1 MSYAQ
6 LEQTHSQVEAFRDR
20 LRGVIVLRKAGV
32 LPSAA
37 VSPSPPTTSTSASAL
52 PQEHVAHEC
61 DDSSETSSAVLIGVE
76 DGLSEGE

>member
-37 VSPSPPTTSTSASAL
+37 VSPSPPTASTSASAL
-52 PQEHVAHEC
+52 PQEHEG
-61 DDSSETSSAVLIGVE
+61 DTSSETSSAVLIGVE

>member
-1 MSYAQ
+1 VSYDQ

-20 LRGVIVLRKAGV
+20 LQRAIVLREAGV
-32 LPSAA
+32 LPSVA
-37 VSPSPPTTSTSASAL
+37 VSPSPPATTTSASAL

-61 DDSSETSSAVLIGVE
+61 DTSSDTSSAVLIGVE

>member
-37 VSPSPPTTSTSASAL
+37 VSPSPPTASTSASAL
-52 PQEHVAHEC
+52 PQEHVAHEG
-61 DDSSETSSAVLIGVE
+61 DTSSDTSSAVLIGVE